1 MWGDPPPNSCSND
14 PTLSPALSGA
24 RRVRSTG
31 SFPRAAAAP
40 PAARCRG
47 NGAPPAPRRERR
59 GGRGPRP
66 GDRLA
71 RLALSELCGMGPLD
85 RIWADRSVR
94 AVFVNGPAA
103 IYVERKGAIEPSPE
117 RFRDQAHLSEVV
129 GRLARRSSS
138 GAVPLRLRDGG
149 EGMVIF
155 PPAAPAG
162 PLPVLRP
169 GVPGHPTFAA
179 LIAARTLAR

>member
-1 MWGDPPPNSCSND
+1 MPDVVFEGPPSRLVDVTPRDSD
-14 PTLSPALSGA
+14 AALLAAVTIKA
-24 RRVRSTG
+24 RARLATAAESRL
-31 SFPRAAAAP
+31 PRAAAA
-40 PAARCRG
+40 AAIDAALG
-47 NGAPPAPRRERR
+47 ELLQGEPERR
-59 GGRGPRP
+59 
-66 GDRLA
+66 DRLA
-71 RLALSELCGMGPLD
+71 RLALSELCGMGPIDL
-85 RIWADRSVR
+85 IWADRSVR

-155 PPAAPAG
+155 PPSEMALKIATRSAQQ
-162 PLPVLRP
+162 VRP
-169 GVPGHPTFAA
+169 
-179 LIAARTLAR
+179 